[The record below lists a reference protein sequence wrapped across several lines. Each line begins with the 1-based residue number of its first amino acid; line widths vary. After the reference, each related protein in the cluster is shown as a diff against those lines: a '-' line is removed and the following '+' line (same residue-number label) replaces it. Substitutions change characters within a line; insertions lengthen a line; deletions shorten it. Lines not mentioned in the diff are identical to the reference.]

1 MICLPN
7 MQVLTSCFQ
16 HLAFLALF
24 FFFFFS
30 LSLEPK
36 GKVPAASWV

>member
-24 FFFFFS
+24 FFFFSSF
-30 LSLEPK
+30 P
-36 GKVPAASWV
+36 GA

>member
-24 FFFFFS
+24 FFFFS

>member
-7 MQVLTSCFQ
+7 MQVLTSYFQ
-16 HLAFLALF
+16 HLAFLALV
-24 FFFFFS
+24 FFS
-30 LSLEPK
+30 LSLEPE

>member
-24 FFFFFS
+24 FFFFFFS
-30 LSLEPK
+30 FP
-36 GKVPAASWV
+36 GA

>member
-30 LSLEPK
+30 FP
-36 GKVPAASWV
+36 GA